1 MDKVKVGVIGAG
13 VLGSFHLQKCLK
25 NPDVLVSG
33 FYDISE
39 ERRRAASEKLGVSAF
54 ETPEGLITKSDALIV
69 ATPSSTHVDRAMQ
82 CLEAGRHV
90 LVEKPLAPSH
100 DQGRALVETARR
112 RGVVLHVGHSEA
124 FNAAFV
130 RLLSHRPNPRFIEI
144 HRLAQF
150 SPRGTDVPVVLDL
163 MVHDLQ
169 LLLRLCREEPLYD
182 NIAATGVPVVSDD
195 VDISNA
201 RIPFP
206 SGCVVN
212 LTASRISAKRMRKL
226 RLFERDNY
234 YSVDLDKEEIEHY
247 ALTRPPMTTAAAA
260 GGAPGALPIAFTRE
274 TVAHVDALETELAAF
289 VGAIRGTAAP
299 AGIEGDE
306 ALAVLKITDTIMSLI
321 SKNPVEPR

>member
-1 MDKVKVGVIGAG
+1 MDKVAVGVIGAG

-25 NPDVLVSG
+25 NPDVALIG

-39 ERRRAASEKLGVSAF
+39 ERRRTVSEKLGVGVF
-54 ETPEGLITKSDALIV
+54 ETPESLIAKSEALII
-69 ATPSSTHVDRAMQ
+69 ATPSSTHVDMAMR
-82 CLEAGRHV
+82 CLDAGRHA
-90 LVEKPLAPSH
+90 LVEKPLAPSYA
-100 DQGRALVETARR
+100 QGRTLVTRARE

-130 RLLSHRPNPRFIEI
+130 KLVSYQPSPRFIEI
-144 HRLAQF
+144 HRLATF

-169 LLLRLCREEPLYD
+169 LLLRLCKEEPLYD
-182 NIAATGVPVVSDD
+182 KIAATGVPVVSDD
-195 VDISNA
+195 VDIANA

-234 YSVDLDKEEIEHY
+234 YSVDLEKEEIEHY
-247 ALTRPPMTTAAAA
+247 ALTRTNPPA
-260 GGAPGALPIAFTRE
+260 GAPAALGLPIEIEHE
-274 TVAHVDALETELAAF
+274 TVTHVDALETELAAF
-289 VGAIRGTAAP
+289 VGEIRGAGAP
-299 AGIEGDE
+299 EGVKGDE

-321 SKNPVEPR
+321 SGNQIS

>member
-1 MDKVKVGVIGAG
+1 MNKVNIGVIGAG

-25 NPDVLVSG
+25 NPDVTLVG

-39 ERRRAASEKLGVSAF
+39 ERRRAVSEKLGVVAS
-54 ETPEGLITKSDALIV
+54 ETPESLIAQSDALII
-69 ATPSSTHVDRAMQ
+69 ATPSSTHVDMAMR
-82 CLEAGRHV
+82 CLEAGKHT
-90 LVEKPLAPSH
+90 LIEKPLAPSYA
-100 DQGRALVETARR
+100 QGRTLVARAR
-112 RGVVLHVGHSEA
+112 ERGCVLHVGHSEA

-130 RLLSHRPNPRFIEI
+130 KLVSYQPSPRFIEI

-182 NIAATGVPVVSDD
+182 KIAATGVSVVSDD
-195 VDISNA
+195 IDIANT

-234 YSVDLDKEEIEHY
+234 YSVDLEKEEIEHY
-247 ALTRPPMTTAAAA
+247 SLTRTDPAAVSPAA
-260 GGAPGALPIAFTRE
+260 VGFPIEFTRE
-274 TVAHVDALETELAAF
+274 TVPHVDALETELAAF
-289 VGAIRGTAAP
+289 VGEIRGT
-299 AGIEGDE
+299 GTQDGVKGDE

-321 SKNPVEPR
+321 SGNQIS

>member
-1 MDKVKVGVIGAG
+1 MNKVTIGVIGAG

-25 NPDVLVSG
+25 NPDVTVCG

-39 ERRRAASEKLGVSAF
+39 ERRRAVAEKLGVVAF
-54 ETPEGLITKSDALIV
+54 ETPQVLINACEALII
-69 ATPSSTHVDRAMQ
+69 ATPSSTHVDMAMR
-82 CLEAGRHV
+82 CLDAGKHA
-90 LVEKPLAPSH
+90 LVEKPLAPSYE
-100 DQGRALVETARR
+100 QGRTLVARAKE

-130 RLLSHRPNPRFIEI
+130 KLLASQPRPKFIEI

-150 SPRGTDVPVVLDL
+150 SPRGIDVPVVLDL

-182 NIAATGVPVVSDD
+182 RIAATGVPVISDD
-195 VDISNA
+195 VDIANA

-247 ALTRPPMTTAAAA
+247 SLTSAQAPSAGAAAAAA
-260 GGAPGALPIAFTRE
+260 GPIAYTSE
-274 TVAHVDALETELAAF
+274 VVPHVDALESELAAF
-289 VGAIRGTAAP
+289 VGEIRGLGLQ
-299 AGIEGDE
+299 AGVKGDE
-306 ALAVLKITDTIMSLI
+306 ALVVLKTTDMILSLI
-321 SKNPVEPR
+321 SRNPVS

>member
-1 MDKVKVGVIGAG
+1 MDKVTVGVIGAG

-25 NPDVLVSG
+25 NPDVVVSG
-33 FYDISE
+33 FYDVSV
-39 ERRRAASEKLGVSAF
+39 ERQRTVAEKLGVSAF
-54 ETPEGLITKSDALIV
+54 ETPENLIAKSEALIV
-69 ATPSSTHVDRAMQ
+69 ATPSSTHVDMAMR

-90 LVEKPLAPSH
+90 LVEKPLAPSYE
-100 DQGRALVETARR
+100 QGRSLVARAR
-112 RGVVLHVGHSEA
+112 ERGVVLHVGHSEA

-130 RLLSHRPNPRFIEI
+130 KLLSHQPSPRFIEI

-169 LLLRLCREEPLYD
+169 LLLRLCGEEPLYD
-182 NIAATGVPVVSDD
+182 KIAANGVPVVSDD
-195 VDISNA
+195 IDIANA

-247 ALTRPPMTTAAAA
+247 ELTHSKQAVPPAPAAA
-260 GGAPGALPIAFTRE
+260 GALPIVFNCE
-274 TVAHVDALETELAAF
+274 TVPHVDALETELAAF
-289 VGAIRGTAAP
+289 VGAVRGTAAP
-299 AGIEGDE
+299 LGVQGDE
-306 ALAVLKITDTIMSLI
+306 ALAVLKITDTILSLI
-321 SKNPVEPR
+321 SRNPVS